1 MIDDSTRKLIDDYCA
16 EMLEAE
22 PDIPEAEVLGFKM
35 GAEWAF
41 SLVELILLFEIVL
54 LLLSVE
60 TKPPWSL
67 KLTLLFVIVL
77 KLAPDNP
84 IPKAFRFA
92 SLWSMVL

>member
-1 MIDDSTRKLIDDYCA
+1 MFKLILLFV
-16 EMLEAE
+16 MRLLLLEE
-22 PDIPEAEVLGFKM
+22 RMSIP
-35 GAEWAF
+35 F